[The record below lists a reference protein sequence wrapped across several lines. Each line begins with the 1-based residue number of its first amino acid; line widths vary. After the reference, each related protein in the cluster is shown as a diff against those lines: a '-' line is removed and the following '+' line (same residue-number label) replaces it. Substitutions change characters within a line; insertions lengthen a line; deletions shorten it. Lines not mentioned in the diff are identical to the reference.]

1 MNFAANL
8 NRRLFTVA
16 ERTSSNV
23 RGKLGKGMLD
33 PERVKYVKEIT
44 FSMFPL
50 ESKETEKTAW
60 SACVTAIDEV
70 NRRLKKTKKQN

>member
-1 MNFAANL
+1 MNFTANL

-16 ERTSSNV
+16 ERIACNV
-23 RGKLGKGMLD
+23 RGKLGKRMLD
-33 PERVKYVKEIT
+33 PERVNYINEIT

-50 ESKETEKTAW
+50 ESRETEKAAW

-70 NRRLKKTKKQN
+70 NRRLNKAKKQN

>member
-8 NRRLFTVA
+8 NRRLFTVE
-16 ERTSSNV
+16 ERTSNV
-23 RGKLGKGMLD
+23 RGNLGKGMLD

>member
-16 ERTSSNV
+16 ERIACNV
-23 RGKLGKGMLD
+23 RGKLGKSMLD
-33 PERVKYVKEIT
+33 PERVKYINEIT

-70 NRRLKKTKKQN
+70 NRRLNKTKKQN